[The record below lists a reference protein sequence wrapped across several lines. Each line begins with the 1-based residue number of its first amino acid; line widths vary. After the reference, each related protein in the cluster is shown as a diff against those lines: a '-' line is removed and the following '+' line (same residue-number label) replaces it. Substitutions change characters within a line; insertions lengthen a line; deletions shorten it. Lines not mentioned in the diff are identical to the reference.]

1 MNKVARILMLAGAAL
16 AAATT
21 LDAAAQLRVGF
32 DSSATGPGASLGVPE
47 KNTMAL
53 LPKTMGGLSVTYIY
67 YDDATDPTQAVL
79 NERKMIVQDK
89 VDVIIGASITP
100 AALAMTPIAAEAKVP
115 LITMSASSSITNPV
129 EGDKKWVF
137 KTPQDNIVMAS
148 AVADFFVKKGIKT
161 VGFIGFADSYG
172 QGWWDDFSAQAK
184 THGLEIVADERY
196 ARLDTSVTGQI
207 LRIMAKN
214 PDAVLIAGGGT
225 PAALPQKELRSR
237 NYKGMTM
244 QTHASANRDFLRVCG
259 ADCEGAFLPAGGLLV
274 AEQLPDNNPVKASA
288 LTYKKAYEA
297 AYGPNSVSTFGG
309 HAWDAGLMLNAAVPV
324 ALKAGQPG
332 TEEFR
337 VALRA
342 ALENINE
349 LPGSQGIIDTTPTNH
364 GGMDAR
370 ARVIVEIKNNDW
382 LLAPGQ

>member
-1 MNKVARILMLAGAAL
+1 MKTVRNLVVLVAAL

-21 LDAAAQLRVGF
+21 SFDAAAQLRVGF
-32 DSSATGPGASLGVPE
+32 ESSATGPGASLGVPE

-53 LPKTMGGLSVTYIY
+53 LPKTIAGLAVTYIY
-67 YDDATDPTQAVL
+67 YDEATDPTQAVL
-79 NERKMIVQDK
+79 NERKMIAQDK

-100 AALAMTPIAAEAKVP
+100 AAIAMTPIAAEAHVP
-115 LITMSASSSITNPV
+115 FIAMSASSSITSPV

-148 AVADFFVKKGIKT
+148 AVADFFAKKGVKT

-184 THGLEIVADERY
+184 THGIEIVADERY

-207 LRIMAKN
+207 LRILAKN

-225 PAALPQKELRSR
+225 PAALPQKELRAR

-259 ADCEGAFLPAGGLLV
+259 ADCEGAFLPAGPLLV
-274 AEQLPDNNPVKASA
+274 AEQLPDSNPAKGSA

-297 AYGPNSVSTFGG
+297 AYGPSSVSTFGG
-309 HAWDAGLMLNAAVPV
+309 HAWDAGLLLETAVPV

-332 TEEFR
+332 TEAFR
-337 VALRA
+337 GALRS
-342 ALENINE
+342 ALENIHE

-382 LLAPGQ
+382 TLAPGQ